1 MTISPK
7 ASSTKL
13 LLGYISWWIIMI
25 LIEAYAVVNTFNF
38 SWKVALL
45 DAVNL
50 NLLIATAG
58 QIMHNSL
65 RYYQPSLKRSSYMI
79 VWSIVLA
86 ALCVVLHRYL
96 MTRFLF
102 RDDHDYLVYISG
114 SHIFRGLF
122 AWMMITIMGI
132 ISWIW
137 FHFQEQRASE
147 SREQDVSKLAREAEL
162 TNLRQQLQPHF
173 LFNSLNSI
181 SALAGTRPEEARK
194 MIQQLSDF
202 LRGTIKRDNQQLVT
216 LEEELHHLQL
226 YLEIE
231 KVRFGHR
238 MKTEIE
244 KDDKVSTMMM
254 PSLLLQPIVENA
266 IKFGLY
272 DTTGEI
278 TIRIKAMAKENDLIV
293 TVENP
298 FDPETTQPK
307 QGIGFGLTG
316 IQRRLYLL
324 YARNNLL
331 VTRQE
336 ENHIYITEVI
346 IPQKV

>member
-1 MTISPK
+1 MP
-7 ASSTKL
+7 ASSKFFSSKL
-13 LLGYISWWIIMI
+13 TLGYVAWWLVLIS
-25 LIEAYAVVNTFNF
+25 IEAYAITDAFDF
-38 SWKVALL
+38 SWVVALQ
-45 DAVNL
+45 DATTMIVL
-50 NLLIATAG
+50 VAVAG
-58 QIMHNSL
+58 QIMHNSV
-65 RYYQPSLKRSSYMI
+65 RYYQPSLKRSFQMI
-79 VWSIVLA
+79 AWSIALA
-86 ALCVVLHRYL
+86 ILCVVAHRFIVTTYL
-96 MTRFLF
+96 LP
-102 RDDHDYLVYISG
+102 DNQPYLTYLAG
-114 SHIFRGLF
+114 SYIFRGLF
-122 AWMMITIMGI
+122 IWIMISMMGT

-137 FHFQEQRASE
+137 FYFQDQRASE
-147 SREQDVSKLAREAEL
+147 SREQDVIKLAREAEL
-162 TNLRQQLQPHF
+162 TTLRQQLQPHF

-181 SALAGTRPEEARK
+181 SALAGSRPEEARK

-216 LEEELHHLQL
+216 LEEELNHLYL

-244 KDDKVSTMMM
+244 KDEAASGMML
-254 PSLLLQPIVENA
+254 PSLLLQPVVENA

-278 TIRIKAMAKENDLIV
+278 IIRIRAQAKENELVV

-298 FDPETTQPK
+298 FDAETTQPK
-307 QGIGFGLTG
+307 QGVGFGLTG

-331 VTRQE
+331 TTRQE
-336 ENHIYITEVI
+336 GNQLFITEVT
-346 IPQKV
+346 IPQKA

>member
-1 MTISPK
+1 M
-7 ASSTKL
+7 
-13 LLGYISWWIIMI
+13 GYVAWWIALI
-25 LIEAYAVVNTFNF
+25 LIQAYAITDAFHF
-38 SWKVALL
+38 TWKVALL
-45 DAVNL
+45 DAGCMIFL
-50 NLLIATAG
+50 AAISG
-58 QIMHNSL
+58 QIMHNTV
-65 RYYQPSLKRSSYMI
+65 RYYQPSLKRSFHMI
-79 VWSIVLA
+79 VWGMALA
-86 ALCVVLHRYL
+86 ALCVVCHRLIMTAYL
-96 MTRFLF
+96 LP
-102 RDDHDYLVYISG
+102 DDPSYLAYLSR
-114 SHIFRGLF
+114 SYIFRGLF
-122 AWMMITIMGI
+122 TWIMISMVGT
-132 ISWIW
+132 ISWVW
-137 FHFQEQRASE
+137 FYFQDQQARESHEQNIA
-147 SREQDVSKLAREAEL
+147 KLAREAEL
-162 TNLRQQLQPHF
+162 TTLRQQLQPHF

-216 LEEELHHLQL
+216 LEEELRHLQL

-244 KDDKVSTMMM
+244 KDDASNSMML
-254 PSLLLQPIVENA
+254 PSLLLQRIVENA

-278 TIRIKAMAKENDLIV
+278 TIRIKAQAAGDELIV

-298 FDPETTQPK
+298 FDSETTQPR
-307 QGIGFGLTG
+307 QGVGFGLTG

-331 VTRQE
+331 TARQL
-336 ENHIYITEVI
+336 ENHTFITEVT
-346 IPQKV
+346 IPQTA